1 MNNLKAKQCD
11 PVGLHPKW
19 NHQQIYSRE
28 INEKQKSLG
37 NKKKTMGS
45 KKAQKKKQQK
55 RREKKLKA
63 RKTKQKQNKSTPH
76 RAKQLKWK
84 KKKKH
89 PEIVYLLVVSF
100 APSWDQTSLQNYFFS
115 NNNSDLL
122 WRLAAVEDND
132 SLCYVVIHDCGQY
145 VFCSNFYFSLLR
157 KGDVFVP
164 VGVVCFHFICNRQSD
179 KTLAAFFLT
188 STLLFLLFCLS
199 LVGVEIIKILLP
211 FLERLCLA
219 IG

>member
-37 NKKKTMGS
+37 NKKKT
-45 KKAQKKKQQK
+45 
-55 RREKKLKA
+55 L
-63 RKTKQKQNKSTPH
+63 
-76 RAKQLKWK
+76 
-84 KKKKH
+84 
-89 PEIVYLLVVSF
+89 EIVYLLVVSF

-132 SLCYVVIHDCGQY
+132 TLCYVVIHDCGQY

-188 STLLFLLFCLS
+188 SALLFLLFCLS